1 MKKTIATTIISAM
14 TLFASADVQTAKV
27 SDKLKALWDDPVLQE
42 QLDTGIKANRMSD
55 FFLKFIVHFLKNPKQ
70 FLFFLCRY
78 FPGLRFF
85 RVTIIK
91 RVAT

>member
-55 FFLKFIVHFLKNPKQ
+55 FFLKFIVKL
-70 FLFFLCRY
+70 
-78 FPGLRFF
+78 
-85 RVTIIK
+85 I
-91 RVAT
+91 